1 MHYKTMILEMLQ
13 QRTEL
18 HEQLRANRT
27 LLPTL
32 ESLASELKA
41 RHEAWKANLSQ
52 ATPGSDPIQI
62 VSEALELALHEIENR
77 LPCESNPDG
86 SEALSLDNAMAF
98 IRRHTSV
105 E

>member
-1 MHYKTMILEMLQ
+1 MQYKTIILELLQ

-18 HEQLRANRT
+18 HEQLRTNRT

-41 RHEAWKANLSQ
+41 RHEAWKVNLLQ
-52 ATPGSDPIQI
+52 ARPESEPIQI
-62 VSEALELALHEIENR
+62 ASEALELALHEIESR
-77 LPCESNPDG
+77 LPCESNPDE
-86 SEALSLDNAMAF
+86 SETLSLDGAMAF
-98 IRRHTSV
+98 LRRHTPA